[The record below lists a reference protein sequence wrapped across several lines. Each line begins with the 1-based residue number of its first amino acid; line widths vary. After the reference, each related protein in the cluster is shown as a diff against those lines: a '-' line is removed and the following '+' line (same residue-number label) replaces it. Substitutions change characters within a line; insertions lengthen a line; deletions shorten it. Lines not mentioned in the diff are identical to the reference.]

1 MQYRNIPKIDFK
13 PSALGY
19 GAMRLPLINGNQ
31 AKVDIPE
38 ATRIIRYA
46 IDHGVNYL
54 DTAYFYHEGFAEQAV
69 AQALKDGYREKIKL
83 ATKFPAREVK
93 SRADFDGAFERQ
105 LERLQTDKID
115 FYLLHG
121 LHNPEWDR
129 LKDMGIIPWL
139 ESKVA
144 KGKLEFLGFSFHD
157 ELDYFKKIVDAYDNW
172 TFCQV
177 HFNYMDIDYQ
187 AGRRGIEYAA
197 GKRLGVFIM
206 EPLRGGQL
214 AQKPPEEVARAWES
228 SKIKRTPVEWALRWI
243 WTYPEVS
250 MILSG
255 MSNIEQVKENVAIA
269 ERAGNSKLNKQEMAL
284 IEKVKEAYQGLRP
297 IPCTGCRYCSPCPN
311 DVEIPGIFSLYNE
324 LKMYKD
330 ARIVRFRYGDGPWAI
345 KQSQNAANCTECGTC
360 LEKCPQHITIPEWLK
375 KVHEELIGYL

>member
-1 MQYRNIPKIDFK
+1 MQYRTIPKIDFK

-19 GAMRLPLINGNQ
+19 GAMRLPLISNNQ

-69 AQALKDGYREKIKL
+69 GKALKDGYREKIKL

-105 LERLQTDKID
+105 LKRLETDKVD

-121 LHNPEWDR
+121 LHRPAWDE
-129 LKDMGIIPWL
+129 LKKMGIIPWL
-139 ESKVA
+139 ESKIA
-144 KGKLEFLGFSFHD
+144 KGQMDYVGFSFHD
-157 ELDYFKKIVDAYDNW
+157 EYDYFTKVVDAYDNW
-172 TFCQV
+172 TFCQI
-177 HFNYMDIDYQ
+177 HFNYMDVDYQ
-187 AGRRGIEYAA
+187 AGRRGMEYAA

-214 AQKPPEEVARAWES
+214 AQKPPEAVAKVWETA
-228 SKIKRTPVEWALRWI
+228 KTKRSPVEWALRWI
-243 WTYPEVS
+243 WSYPEVS

-255 MSNIEQVKENVAIA
+255 MSSMDQVKENVAAA
-269 ERAGNSKLNKQEMAL
+269 EAAGNSKLTKAEITLMD
-284 IEKVKEAYQGLRP
+284 KVRQAYKDLRP
-297 IPCTGCRYCSPCPN
+297 IPCTGCRYCTPCPN
-311 DVEIPGIFSLYNE
+311 NVEIPGIFAIYNE
-324 LKMYKD
+324 LKMYGD
-330 ARIVRFRYGDGPWAI
+330 TRIVSFRYGNGPWAI
-345 KQSQNAANCTECGTC
+345 KSDRNAANCTECGTC
-360 LEKCPQHITIPEWLK
+360 LEKCPQHIGIPERLK
-375 KVHEELIGYL
+375 IVHDELMRYL